1 MSKPASRPYS
11 RYTKEATSLMGQLI
25 RSARIERKL
34 TVAELAERAAV
45 SRGLVQRIEQGDPGC
60 AVGAVFEVASLLG
73 IKLFDSD
80 QPRLSANSAIARQ
93 TLTLLPKAARDSRR
107 PVKDDF

>member
-1 MSKPASRPYS
+1 
-11 RYTKEATSLMGQLI
+11 MGQLI
-25 RSARIERKL
+25 RTARIERKL
-34 TVAELAERAAV
+34 TLAELAERAAV

-60 AVGAVFEVASLLG
+60 AVGAVFEVAALLG

-80 QPRLSANSAIARQ
+80 QPMLSANNRIVQQ
-93 TLTLLPKAARDSRR
+93 TLTLLPKTARRSRK

>member
-1 MSKPASRPYS
+1 MSKPVARPYS
-11 RYTKEATSLMGQLI
+11 RYTTEAVILMGQLI
-25 RSARIERKL
+25 RAARIERKL
-34 TVAELAERAAV
+34 SVAELAERAAV

-60 AVGAVFEVASLLG
+60 TIGAVFEVASILD

-80 QPRLSANSAIARQ
+80 QPRLSAHNAVLQQ
-93 TLTLLPKAARDSRR
+93 TLTLLPKSARDSRK